1 VKENPYD
8 TDDLIAALATPW
20 ASSALAVVRTG
31 GEKCIQA
38 MAQLF
43 SHPDRLLEAANGSLI
58 FGYLRDRAGK
68 DIDQV
73 MLGVF
78 REGHGYTGQESVEI
92 YCHGSLPGIQRIL
105 DLLRSEGFRDAS
117 PGEFSLRGFLNG
129 RMDLTRAEAVQEI
142 VSAKT
147 RRAQSLALNRLS
159 GAVWHRIDSLKKRL
173 KQILALIEVQLDYPE
188 DELEELPDLPHDEIG
203 DISRDIEELLST
215 YRAGRLY
222 QEGVV
227 VALAGPT
234 NAGKS
239 ALFNLFL
246 KEDRAIVSGIH
257 GTTRDYIESWITIAG
272 VPVRLF
278 DTAGLRDAEHPV
290 EAEGIKRS
298 TVIIEN
304 AALVLYIV
312 DGTEGLGL
320 RDKEIFNA
328 HEKDPKYLF
337 VWNKIDLTGSSAQ
350 SAASTRP
357 GLQEPASPVKPIQV
371 PAFSPVPE
379 GWLPL
384 SAETGEGFS
393 TLEGEVGR
401 RILGSTSGEGDVMI
415 DSRRQQGLLSQA
427 LAALQQA
434 ETSLQEETA
443 LDFIAADLKEALD
456 ALGEI
461 TGEVTSADIL
471 DQIFGDFCVGK

>member
-1 VKENPYD
+1 MKENPYD

-20 ASSALAVVRTG
+20 AASALAVVRTS
-31 GEKCIQA
+31 GENCVQA
-38 MAQLF
+38 VAPLF
-43 SHPDRLLEAANGSLI
+43 SYPDRLLEAANGSLI
-58 FGYLRDRAGK
+58 FGYLRDRTGK

-117 PGEFSLRGFLNG
+117 PGEFSLRAFLNG

-159 GAVWHRIDSLKKRL
+159 GAVWQRINGLKNRL
-173 KQILALIEVQLDYPE
+173 KQVLALIEVQLDYPE
-188 DELEELPDLPHDEIG
+188 DELEELPDLPHNELR
-203 DISRDIEELLST
+203 DISRDIGELLST

-222 QEGVV
+222 QEGVT

-246 KEDRAIVSGIH
+246 KEDRAIVSGVH

-272 VPVRLF
+272 IPVRLF

-312 DGTEGLGL
+312 DGTEGLGP
-320 RDKEIFNA
+320 RDRDVFSV
-328 HEKDPKYLF
+328 HSKDPKYLF
-337 VWNKIDLTGSSAQ
+337 VWNKIDLA
-350 SAASTRP
+350 AASR
-357 GLQEPASPVKPIQV
+357 QDAASIKSAV
-371 PAFSPVPE
+371 PSPSSMPT
-379 GWLPL
+379 GWLPM
-384 SAETGEGFS
+384 SAETGEGFPA
-393 TLEGEVGR
+393 LEEEVGR

-415 DSRRQQGLLSQA
+415 DSRRQQGLLSRA
-427 LAALQQA
+427 LAALQQS

-443 LDFIAADLKEALD
+443 LDFIAADLKDALD